1 MPFTSRIL
9 IPTILLITYTA
20 CTNIISVTPKFHL
33 TSSIFCPFSSSTLSL
48 HLPIHLTPNSLPQ
61 IHSPSMHFQWALLL
75 FTHSPHLI
83 HFHLLLYIY
92 SRCTKYLFFLIIKI
106 KNNHVS
112 QPLLSYIVSFPS
124 VIPFQNH
131 LPTFAV
137 SFWIPYKEKEK
148 KDGMIKKYIEVY

>member
-1 MPFTSRIL
+1 MPFTFRIL
-9 IPTILLITYTA
+9 ILTILLITYTA
-20 CTNIISVTPKFHL
+20 CTNIISVAPKFHL
-33 TSSIFCPFSSSTLSL
+33 TSSIFCPFLSSTPSL
-48 HLPIHLTPNSLPQ
+48 HLPIHLTPNSLPP

-75 FTHSPHLI
+75 FTHSLTS
-83 HFHLLLYIY
+83 FN
-92 SRCTKYLFFLIIKI
+92 LFPSAAVSTPDARNTYFLIIKI
-106 KNNHVS
+106 KNNHFS

-148 KDGMIKKYIEVY
+148 KMEW